1 MPNVVLLGTL
11 DTKGKEYAFLR
22 DELLARGMSV
32 TIVDAGVLGT
42 PAFPADIRREDVA
55 LAGGRGLADLVAA
68 DDRGAAIDTMS
79 RGAVALV
86 RRLQDEGKLDG
97 IMGLGGTGGT
107 SLITAAMRALPV
119 GVPKLMVSTVASG
132 DTRAYVGATDVTM
145 MYSVVD
151 IAGINKI
158 SRRILTN
165 AAGAIAGMAAGGS
178 DTSAEDK
185 PLIGATMFGVTTPCV
200 QKARDLLEARGYE
213 VLVFHATGTGGQS
226 MEALID
232 ADMLTAVLDAT
243 TTELADELVGGVFSA
258 GPDRLTAAG
267 RRGLPQIVSLG
278 ALDMVNFGP
287 RDTVPTKFE
296 GRNLYKHNPSIT
308 LMRTTPQECAALG
321 KRLAE
326 RLSQGTG
333 PRKLFVPLKGISMI
347 AKQGQ
352 VFHDPEADAALI
364 KAIKAH
370 LSDKVELVEYDTDI
384 NDPAFA
390 EALVNG
396 LLEAITEKEGE
407 KHGR

>member
-11 DTKGKEYAFLR
+11 DTKGQEYAFLR

-151 IAGINKI
+151 IAGINK
-158 SRRILTN
+158 
-165 AAGAIAGMAAGGS
+165 
-178 DTSAEDK
+178 
-185 PLIGATMFGVTTPCV
+185 
-200 QKARDLLEARGYE
+200 
-213 VLVFHATGTGGQS
+213 
-226 MEALID
+226 
-232 ADMLTAVLDAT
+232 
-243 TTELADELVGGVFSA
+243 
-258 GPDRLTAAG
+258 
-267 RRGLPQIVSLG
+267 
-278 ALDMVNFGP
+278 
-287 RDTVPTKFE
+287 
-296 GRNLYKHNPSIT
+296 
-308 LMRTTPQECAALG
+308 
-321 KRLAE
+321 
-326 RLSQGTG
+326 
-333 PRKLFVPLKGISMI
+333 
-347 AKQGQ
+347 
-352 VFHDPEADAALI
+352 
-364 KAIKAH
+364 
-370 LSDKVELVEYDTDI
+370 
-384 NDPAFA
+384 
-390 EALVNG
+390 
-396 LLEAITEKEGE
+396 
-407 KHGR
+407 